1 MYLYLPSSSA
11 SFLGFCRALYRA
23 PIRGASGGE
32 KKRGGL
38 FADLKI
44 AQPMPARSV
53 SPKPLP
59 PPPPSRD
66 DRGPVP
72 QAGSLPGSNL
82 NKKASPKPTA
92 RLKPSTIP
100 KQSASPLS
108 PVQARPTPAAEATQ
122 ARSKSAVQA
131 RLKQTAPVRLT
142 QTAPIRP
149 MSSTKA
155 RPSLAVQAR
164 PLQSGQGQPPR
175 PVPASHKD
183 GEILPNGTWVK
194 NRYEIISLIGQG
206 GMAEVYLAYDHEDQ
220 QSVAL
225 KILSHKLLE
234 EKEWHL
240 RFTREAKMMT
250 SFSDTNFVKIFNYG
264 QDGDLSFIAMEYV
277 KGSTLKSLI
286 QQEKY
291 IMSKM
296 ASSLAIQIAAG
307 LKTVHDHGTVHL
319 DIKPQNI
326 LLDQDMV
333 AKITD
338 FGIAHA
344 AISNHGSIDDTP
356 LGSLQYISPEQIMG
370 EPVSGRSDIYSL
382 GLTLYEM
389 ITGVLPFPKYK
400 DDRQLIQLQ
409 LHNMPKRPRDIRPEV
424 SQGMEDIILKC
435 IQKHPDD
442 RYQTMEDLI
451 LDLERFRESPHNRV
465 GLSNHQAINPWNA
478 DLPEE
483 AVMDG
488 QHYGNIK
495 LFTSQVQ
502 HTQNTRVASY
512 FFFLILVSVLL
523 YMLYSLAVQAY
534 GSLGTFGAFTHS
546 KKGDNIFVVGNYV
559 GKHIEEIQEAL
570 NQYNIVPEVVFANN
584 DSVKSGFV
592 FAQDPPQGL
601 KIPMQELTLTLTVSQ
616 GKERIEV
623 PYVDNLP
630 MEEAKKMLKDK
641 GFNLLEKREY
651 SPNVMKDKAIRTD
664 PPGGTLLPLH
674 DNVTLYVS
682 DGQSEALIPDLV
694 GLGWRE
700 AEEFCKKNN
709 IRLVGLPLSDHKD
722 QIDFQDFVTDEGK
735 HPLHDYEV
743 HQVSQQ
749 ASFIVQQASKPG
761 TKVAAGTQ
769 LMVIYGAEEDAK
781 YIVHLKEA
789 VKEQSMT
796 QPRDNNGR
804 SGSRD
809 KPQKGYLRN
818 YAGMKWPQ
826 VRDEL
831 NQMGIGPDNIELQRM
846 DESIAHDSLYVVRQ
860 SIPGGSQVR
869 PGTTIRFILGTY
881 DQYLQDKVEMTR
893 QTESSPDPNQAPPA
907 NSGSG
912 PQSPLTP

>member
-1 MYLYLPSSSA
+1 MYQYLPSSSVR
-11 SFLGFCRALYRA
+11 FLGFCGAPCWA

-44 AQPMPARSV
+44 ARPMPARSV
-53 SPKPLP
+53 SPKSVTSQAASLRPAPAKLAVSKPVSSQATP
-59 PPPPSRD
+59 PRPAPTQSAASKPAVSQVAAAQPAPAKSVPPPSSGREK
-66 DRGPVP
+66 RRSVP
-72 QAGSLPGSNL
+72 
-82 NKKASPKPTA
+82 
-92 RLKPSTIP
+92 
-100 KQSASPLS
+100 PLS
-108 PVQARPTPAAEATQ
+108 PIPSSRPAARPKPLARPT
-122 ARSKSAVQA
+122 AV
-131 RLKQTAPVRLT
+131 
-142 QTAPIRP
+142 
-149 MSSTKA
+149 
-155 RPSLAVQAR
+155 
-164 PLQSGQGQPPR
+164 GQGQPPR

-326 LLDQDMV
+326 LLDQNMV

-409 LHNMPKRPRDIRPEV
+409 LHNMPRRPRDIRPEV

-601 KIPMQELTLTLTVSQ
+601 KIPMQELTITLTVSQ

-682 DGQSEALIPDLV
+682 DGQSEALVPDLV

-749 ASFIVQQASKPG
+749 VSFIVQQASKPG

-781 YIVHLKEA
+781 YIVQLKEA
-789 VKEQSMT
+789 VKEQSST
-796 QPRDNNGR
+796 KPRDNGR
-804 SGSRD
+804 SGSQD

-881 DQYLQDKVEMTR
+881 DQYLHDKVEITR
-893 QTESSPDPNQAPPA
+893 QTEPSSDSNQAPPA
-907 NSGSG
+907 NNGDG